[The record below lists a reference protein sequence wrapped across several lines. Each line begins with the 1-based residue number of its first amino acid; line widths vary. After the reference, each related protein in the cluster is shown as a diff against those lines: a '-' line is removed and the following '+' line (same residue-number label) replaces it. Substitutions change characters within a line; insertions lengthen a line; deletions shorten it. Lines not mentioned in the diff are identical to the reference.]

1 MKENQS
7 KFSSLKRL
15 WFIMLLSC
23 IGALTSFAQ
32 ERTVTGTVLDDMG
45 EPAIGATVK
54 VPGTG
59 IGTMT
64 DMDGNY
70 TLKVPSDASQLE
82 FSYMG
87 METQTLP
94 ITGGKVDIKLGQS
107 SKQLEEVVVT
117 GYGQTKKRDVVT
129 SVASVGADQIKNI
142 PVTTAAEALQGKLTG
157 VSVTT
162 TEGSPDADV
171 QIRVRGQGSLT
182 QSSDPLYIVDGFPVS
197 NINDISPSDIQS
209 MDVLKDAAATA
220 IYGAQGANGVII
232 ITTKDAD
239 VNDGKDDCK
248 MQFHVDYTGYVG
260 WKNISKKMKVLDAKE
275 FAKLQYE
282 NAAMKAI
289 GSFDADESTDK
300 QYGIEIAKVQSKF
313 NDYFDPFYARSGV
326 YQDDQTKIFEYYE
339 NAPYTD
345 WQDETFGRTGINSN
359 HSLSVSGG
367 NKNAT
372 FNLSYNRIDDK
383 AIMEDSE

>member
-70 TLKVPSDASQLE
+70 TLKVPSDAKQLE

-107 SKQLEEVVVT
+107 SKQLDDVVVI
-117 GYGQTKKRDVVT
+117 GYTTVEKKSLSA
-129 SVASVGADQIKNI
+129 SVASVGADQIKNV
-142 PVTTAAEALQGKLTG
+142 PVTNAAEALQGKLTG

-162 TEGSPDADV
+162 SEGSPDADV
-171 QIRVRGQGSLT
+171 KIRVRGGNSLT
-182 QSSDPLYIVDGFPVS
+182 QSSTPLYIVDGFPVS
-197 NINDISPSDIQS
+197 NINDISPSDIQQI
-209 MDVLKDAAATA
+209 DVLKDASSTA

-239 VNDGKDDCK
+239 VSGSKDDCK
-248 MQFHVDYTGYVG
+248 MQFHADYTGYMG
-260 WKNISKKMKVLDAKE
+260 WKSMSKKFDVLSARD
-275 FAKLQYE
+275 FALMQYE
-282 NAAMKAI
+282 YAYLSKKGKTADVYSNWNAF
-289 GSFDADESTDK
+289 FDKSYDSDTKTTSKTNSSSQTTCQSGYYCPSTK
-300 QYGIEIAKVQSKF
+300 GFFALHIACEYALCAHVTEDNPSIWVPIWVQHKKHT
-313 NDYFDPFYARSGV
+313 Y
-326 YQDDQTKIFEYYE
+326 EY
-339 NAPYTD
+339 
-345 WQDETFGRTGINSN
+345 
-359 HSLSVSGG
+359 
-367 NKNAT
+367 
-372 FNLSYNRIDDK
+372 NLV
-383 AIMEDSE
+383 